1 MHWYSR
7 TKGFRLRIPHT
18 YVRRSKNSDM
28 RVQSGYDAILIA
40 LTDMQTIV
48 YFLCFCSYPGNIFL
62 RSRSIGK
69 SFQIFFNRFYSP
81 DVRRD
86 LNETIIQGPMA
97 GVPAML
103 TFSVLTFSSSTLV
116 CNAAEAS
123 WYSSNKWYAAKDEA
137 KEKPKRKPM
146 MLIKNDVNIG
156 KNNGNNSVPSTKPT
170 NGFLLNLSYPKV

>member
-1 MHWYSR
+1 
-7 TKGFRLRIPHT
+7 
-18 YVRRSKNSDM
+18 
-28 RVQSGYDAILIA
+28 
-40 LTDMQTIV
+40 
-48 YFLCFCSYPGNIFL
+48 
-62 RSRSIGK
+62 
-69 SFQIFFNRFYSP
+69 
-81 DVRRD
+81 
-86 LNETIIQGPMA
+86 MA

-116 CNAAEAS
+116 CNAAEAR

-170 NGFLLNLSYPKV
+170 NGFLLNLSYAKVWRGVISPSGG